1 MAAALSVRT
10 TTTTSLV
17 AAVLPLCVVV
27 SLSLRGADAARGTPG
42 DSPIVATCLTGPYPE
57 LCVGE
62 LGQRLLDVQTVIASA
77 APNQGAAKIAG
88 APGQVDVKALVS
100 VALEAATEAG
110 TILVSIFE
118 GKLPGFNTGVPDF
131 KKCLGNCT
139 VTMKSAMQKL
149 HGAKAALHA
158 GDKQVAKTLAL
169 RSVADVSSCTIS
181 CRELNGDVRL
191 IVTQSLTEFTKMLQ
205 IAIGFISKMKSG
217 PSEPKPPS
225 EPQPPPTWTT
235 P

>member
-1 MAAALSVRT
+1 MAAAALSVRT
-10 TTTTSLV
+10 TTTTFVL
-17 AAVLPLCVVV
+17 AAVLV
-27 SLSLRGADAARGTPG
+27 SLSLHGADAARLTPG
-42 DSPIVATCLTGPYPE
+42 DSPIVATCMQGPYPE

-77 APNQGAAKIAG
+77 ASSQGAAKIAG
-88 APGQVDVKALVS
+88 APGQVDVKALVA

-110 TILVSIFE
+110 TVLVSIFE

-158 GDKQVAKTLAL
+158 GDKQVARTLAL

-191 IVTQSLTEFTKMLQ
+191 IVVQGLTEFTKMLQ
-205 IAIGFISKMKSG
+205 IAIGFISKMKS
-217 PSEPKPPS
+217 EPPS
-225 EPQPPPTWTT
+225 EPQPPPVQTR